1 MGLRNLLLAA
11 IVTTAMAGAAFA
23 QTDKNAHGHD
33 SAKAADSKASTE
45 AGKPSIV
52 AKDLKQR
59 VDSGEKI
66 AILDARHDLGG
77 QIIKGAIHVPSDKL
91 EDWAKDVDK
100 NMVIVTYC
108 TCPHDEAADGEVRK
122 LRELGFKNAFALSGG
137 LDAARSAG
145 FEVVTPADK

>member
-1 MGLRNLLLAA
+1 MRFRNMLLAA
-11 IVTTAMAGAAFA
+11 IVTTAVAGAAFA
-23 QTDKNAHGHD
+23 QTDKHAYEHD
-33 SAKAADSKASTE
+33 SAKPADSKASID
-45 AGKPSIV
+45 AANPQIA

-59 VDSGEKI
+59 LDGGEKI

-77 QIIKGAIHVPSDKL
+77 QILKGAIHVPSDKL
-91 EDWAKDVDK
+91 EEWAKDVDK
-100 NMVIVTYC
+100 NAVIVTYC

-122 LRELGFKNAFALSGG
+122 LREMGFKNAYALSGG